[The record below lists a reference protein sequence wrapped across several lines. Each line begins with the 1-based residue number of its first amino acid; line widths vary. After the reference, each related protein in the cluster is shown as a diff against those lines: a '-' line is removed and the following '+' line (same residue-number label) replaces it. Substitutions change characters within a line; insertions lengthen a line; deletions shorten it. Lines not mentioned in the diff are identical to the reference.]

1 MRFDLLKPKPLTLKR
16 RATSGSYVKGTW
28 VPSVVITNPVIS
40 ALYYEVMKKHE
51 LMFLPEALRTKK
63 CLRLFTND
71 LIKQKE
77 QIPVAQDADEFTYNG
92 QDYRVI
98 KVEEWD
104 DVSGFFGYQ
113 AYALKIDTEVSTV
126 FP

>member
-1 MRFDLLKPKPLTLKR
+1 MRFDLLKPKPLTLR
-16 RATSGSYVKGTW
+16 RKTNSGSYVKGIW
-28 VPSVVITNPVIS
+28 VPAASSDVTIS

-63 CLRLFTND
+63 CLRIFTND

-77 QIPVAQDADEFTYNG
+77 QIPVAQDADEFTYDG

-98 KVEEWD
+98 KVEEWNN
-104 DVSGFFGYQ
+104 VSGFSGYQ